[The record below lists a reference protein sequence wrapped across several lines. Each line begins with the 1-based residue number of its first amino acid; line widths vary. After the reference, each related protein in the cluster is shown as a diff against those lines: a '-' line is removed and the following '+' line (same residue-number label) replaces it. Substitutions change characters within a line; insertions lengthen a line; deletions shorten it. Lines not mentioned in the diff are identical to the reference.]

1 MRIIAK
7 TDRGLVRSMNE
18 DSYEFKAL
26 SDEFCFALV
35 CDGMGGHAAGNV
47 ASAAAIEVIAER
59 ILAAYE
65 ENPQGEEFSDLLAE
79 AISDANREIFDEG
92 MSNESLLGMGTT
104 VVAAIVKGAT
114 AHISNVGDSRVY
126 CLNEQGIRQLTHDHS
141 YVQTLVDTGH
151 ISKEEALTH
160 PKRNMITRALGVDAN
175 VQVDYMAFSLA
186 KGDALLLCSDGLTN
200 FVSDQTIADIFKECM
215 ENNTFET
222 YADRLVALAN
232 ENGGGD
238 NITAV
243 VLLHD
248 KNESGAGSV

>member
-1 MRIIAK
+1 
-7 TDRGLVRSMNE
+7 MNE
-18 DSYEFKAL
+18 DSYDYKAL
-26 SDEFCFALV
+26 SDEFCFAVV

-47 ASAAAIEVIAER
+47 ASAAAVEIIAER
-59 ILAAYE
+59 IFAAHK
-65 ENPQGEEFSDLLAE
+65 ENPEAEEFSDLLAE
-79 AISDANREIFDEG
+79 AIRDANKEIFEEG

-104 VVAAIVKGAT
+104 VVAVIVKGGT

-126 CLNEQGIRQLTHDHS
+126 CVNEKGIEQLTHDHS

-160 PKRNMITRALGVDAN
+160 PKRNMITRALGVDAS
-175 VQVDYMAFSLA
+175 VQVDYMAFSFA
-186 KGDALLLCSDGLTN
+186 KNDALLLCSDGLTN
-200 FVSDQTIADIFKECM
+200 FVSDATIADVFRECL
-215 ENNTFET
+215 ENDAFET

-243 VLLHD
+243 VILND
-248 KNESGAGSV
+248 EQGAGSV